1 MSVQKTCSELWVEK
15 KKDEDSKS
23 KKEKDKFMTVALIGM
38 KGKLGQISLTT
49 VTEYE
54 HWVKGFHGFP
64 RRALCVAPSTQ
75 KGANYIS
82 TRALQNIN
90 LFLQPTS
97 TAHPN

>member
-23 KKEKDKFMTVALIGM
+23 KKEKDKFMTGALIGM

-64 RRALCVAPSTQ
+64 R
-75 KGANYIS
+75 
-82 TRALQNIN
+82 
-90 LFLQPTS
+90 
-97 TAHPN
+97 

>member
-64 RRALCVAPSTQ
+64 R
-75 KGANYIS
+75 
-82 TRALQNIN
+82 
-90 LFLQPTS
+90 
-97 TAHPN
+97 